1 MRFKLLF
8 VSIFLFSGTLFFSQ
22 EMKNYTENGIFLD
35 GNYYGLP
42 LEGKFGYKFR
52 KNNFSFSPYSGVV
65 FDVKDSYS
73 LNAIAGIDFIYR
85 NFQLENRVYYELLP
99 SFTKN
104 NYNFVTY
111 QIAPAYTNDLFSIK
125 LPVSYGHKKFYKT
138 DNTSFNGD
146 FFSSKAMLNTH
157 LIDNGIVRVTGF
169 FEIEEISIFNRQI
182 NYYNVLFSLPC
193 TFYLSAFD
201 FGIKYDFSLAHELS
215 FENINPTEEVRISF
229 PYSKI
234 TKRFAFAGEEN
245 NNEIIHS
252 LEFEQRFYPFR
263 GKNLSSNF
271 FLSLFENIGFSLKT
285 DEDWKI
291 LYQYGLGL
299 GYNLYDSVPLTM
311 QLGLNQDNRFILFIG
326 VISNI
331 NHRP

>member
-1 MRFKLLF
+1 M
-8 VSIFLFSGTLFFSQ
+8 FLFSGILIFSQ
-22 EMKNYTENGIFLD
+22 ETINYTENGIFLD

-73 LNAIAGIDFIYR
+73 LNAIAGIDFVYR
-85 NFQLENRVYYELLP
+85 SFQLENRVYYELLP

-331 NHRP
+331 NHRS

>member
-22 EMKNYTENGIFLD
+22 EMKNYTENGISLD

-85 NFQLENRVYYELLP
+85 NFQLQNRVYYELLP

-285 DEDWKI
+285 DGDWKI

>member
-1 MRFKLLF
+1 MKSKLLF
-8 VSIFLFSGTLFFSQ
+8 LSIFLFSGTLFFSQ
-22 EMKNYTENGIFLD
+22 EMKNYTENGIVLD

-42 LEGKFGYKFR
+42 LEGKIGYKYR
-52 KNNFSFSPYSGVV
+52 KNDFSFSPYSGVV

-125 LPVSYGHKKFYKT
+125 LPVNYGHKKFYKT
-138 DNTSFNGD
+138 DNTSFNED
-146 FFSSKAMLNTH
+146 FFSGKAVFNTH

-182 NYYNVLFSLPC
+182 NYYTVFFSLPC
-193 TFYLSAFD
+193 TFYLSTFD

-234 TKRFAFAGEEN
+234 TKRFSFAEEDKD
-245 NNEIIHS
+245 NEIIHS

-263 GKNLSSNF
+263 IKNLSSNF

-285 DEDWKI
+285 DGDWKI

-299 GYNLYDSVPLTM
+299 GYNLYDSVPFTM
-311 QLGLNQDNRFILFIG
+311 QLGLNQDNKFILFIG

>member
-1 MRFKLLF
+1 MKSKILF
-8 VSIFLFSGTLFFSQ
+8 LSIFLFSGTLFFSQ

-42 LEGKFGYKFR
+42 LEGKFGYKYR

-73 LNAIAGIDFIYR
+73 LNAIAGIDFIYK

-138 DNTSFNGD
+138 DNTSFNED

-182 NYYNVLFSLPC
+182 HYYTVFFSLPC
-193 TFYLSAFD
+193 TFYLSIFD

-263 GKNLSSNF
+263 VKNLSSNF

-285 DEDWKI
+285 DGDWKI

-299 GYNLYDSVPLTM
+299 GYNLYDSVPFTM
-311 QLGLNQDNRFILFIG
+311 QLGLNQDNKFILFIG

>member
-1 MRFKLLF
+1 MKSKILF
-8 VSIFLFSGTLFFSQ
+8 LSIFLFSGTLFFSQ
-22 EMKNYTENGIFLD
+22 EMKNYTENGIFFD

-42 LEGKFGYKFR
+42 LEGKFGYKHR
-52 KNNFSFSPYSGVV
+52 KNDFSFSPYSGVV

-73 LNAIAGIDFIYR
+73 LNAIAGIDFIYK

-111 QIAPAYTNDLFSIK
+111 QIAPAYTNDSFSIK
-125 LPVSYGHKKFYKT
+125 FPVSYGHKKFYKNN
-138 DNTSFNGD
+138 NTSFNED
-146 FFSSKAMLNTH
+146 FFSGKAVFNTH

-169 FEIEEISIFNRQI
+169 FEIEEISIFNKQI

-193 TFYLSAFD
+193 TFYLSTFD
-201 FGIKYDFSLAHELS
+201 LGIKYDFSLAHELC

-234 TKRFAFAGEEN
+234 TKRFTFAEEDKS
-245 NNEIIHS
+245 NEIIHS
-252 LEFEQRFYPFR
+252 LEFEQRFYPLR
-263 GKNLSSNF
+263 IKNLSSNF
-271 FLSLFENIGFSLKT
+271 FLSLFENIGLGLKT
-285 DEDWKI
+285 DGDWKI

-299 GYNLYDSVPLTM
+299 GYNLYDSVPFTI
-311 QLGLNQDNRFILFIG
+311 QLGLNQDNKFILFIG
-326 VISNI
+326 IISNI
-331 NHRP
+331 SHRP

>member
-85 NFQLENRVYYELLP
+85 NFQLQNRVYYELLP

-285 DEDWKI
+285 DGDWKI

-299 GYNLYDSVPLTM
+299 GYNLYDSVPFTI

>member
-8 VSIFLFSGTLFFSQ
+8 VSMFLFSGTLFFSQ

-73 LNAIAGIDFIYR
+73 LNAIAGIDFVYR
-85 NFQLENRVYYELLP
+85 SFQLENRVYYELLP

-182 NYYNVLFSLPC
+182 NYYNVFFSLPC
-193 TFYLSAFD
+193 TFYLSTFD

>member
-22 EMKNYTENGIFLD
+22 EMKNYTENGISLD

-85 NFQLENRVYYELLP
+85 NFQLQNRVYYELLP

-138 DNTSFNGD
+138 DNTSFNED
-146 FFSSKAMLNTH
+146 FFSGKAVFNTH
-157 LIDNGIVRVTGF
+157 LIDNGIVRVTSS

-182 NYYNVLFSLPC
+182 NYYNVFFSLPC
-193 TFYLSAFD
+193 TFYLSTFD

>member
-8 VSIFLFSGTLFFSQ
+8 VSMFLFSGILIFSQ
-22 EMKNYTENGIFLD
+22 ETINYTENGIFLD

-85 NFQLENRVYYELLP
+85 NFQLQNRVYYELLP

-285 DEDWKI
+285 DGDWKI

>member
-22 EMKNYTENGIFLD
+22 EMKNYTENGISLD

-85 NFQLENRVYYELLP
+85 NFQLQNRVYYELLP

-138 DNTSFNGD
+138 DNTSFNED
-146 FFSSKAMLNTH
+146 FFSGKAVFNTH
-157 LIDNGIVRVTGF
+157 LIDNGIVRVTSS
-169 FEIEEISIFNRQI
+169 FEIEEISIFNKQI
-182 NYYNVLFSLPC
+182 NYYNVFFSLPC
-193 TFYLSAFD
+193 TFYLSTFD

-331 NHRP
+331 NHRS

>member
-1 MRFKLLF
+1 M
-8 VSIFLFSGTLFFSQ
+8 
-22 EMKNYTENGIFLD
+22 
-35 GNYYGLP
+35 
-42 LEGKFGYKFR
+42 
-52 KNNFSFSPYSGVV
+52 V

-73 LNAIAGIDFIYR
+73 LNAIAGIDFVYR
-85 NFQLENRVYYELLP
+85 SFQLENRVYYELLP

-182 NYYNVLFSLPC
+182 NYYNVFFSLPC
-193 TFYLSAFD
+193 TFYLSTFD

>member
-22 EMKNYTENGIFLD
+22 EMKNYTENGISLD

-73 LNAIAGIDFIYR
+73 LNAIAGIDFVYR
-85 NFQLENRVYYELLP
+85 SFQLENRVYYELLP

-285 DEDWKI
+285 DGDWKI

>member
-1 MRFKLLF
+1 
-8 VSIFLFSGTLFFSQ
+8 
-22 EMKNYTENGIFLD
+22 MKNYTENGISLD

-85 NFQLENRVYYELLP
+85 NFQLQNRVYYELLP

-285 DEDWKI
+285 DGDWKI

-299 GYNLYDSVPLTM
+299 GYNLYDSVPFTM

>member
-1 MRFKLLF
+1 MF
-8 VSIFLFSGTLFFSQ
+8 FL
-22 EMKNYTENGIFLD
+22 
-35 GNYYGLP
+35 
-42 LEGKFGYKFR
+42 
-52 KNNFSFSPYSGVV
+52 
-65 FDVKDSYS
+65 
-73 LNAIAGIDFIYR
+73 
-85 NFQLENRVYYELLP
+85 
-99 SFTKN
+99 
-104 NYNFVTY
+104 
-111 QIAPAYTNDLFSIK
+111 
-125 LPVSYGHKKFYKT
+125 
-138 DNTSFNGD
+138 
-146 FFSSKAMLNTH
+146 
-157 LIDNGIVRVTGF
+157 
-169 FEIEEISIFNRQI
+169 
-182 NYYNVLFSLPC
+182 LPC
-193 TFYLSAFD
+193 TFYLSTFD

-234 TKRFAFAGEEN
+234 TKRFAFAEEDK

-263 GKNLSSNF
+263 VKNLSSNF
-271 FLSLFENIGFSLKT
+271 FLPLFENIGFSLKT

-299 GYNLYDSVPLTM
+299 GYNLYDSVPFTM

>member
-1 MRFKLLF
+1 MKSKLLF
-8 VSIFLFSGTLFFSQ
+8 LSIFLFSGTLFFSQ
-22 EMKNYTENGIFLD
+22 EMKNYTENGISLD

-285 DEDWKI
+285 DGDWKI

-299 GYNLYDSVPLTM
+299 GYNLYDSVPFTM

>member
-1 MRFKLLF
+1 MKSKLLF
-8 VSIFLFSGTLFFSQ
+8 LSIFLFSGTLFFSQ
-22 EMKNYTENGIFLD
+22 EMKNYTENGIVLD

-42 LEGKFGYKFR
+42 LEGKIGYKYR
-52 KNNFSFSPYSGVV
+52 KNDFSFSPYSGVV

-125 LPVSYGHKKFYKT
+125 LPVNYGHKKFYKT
-138 DNTSFNGD
+138 DNTSFNED
-146 FFSSKAMLNTH
+146 FFSCKAVFNTH

-182 NYYNVLFSLPC
+182 NYYNVFFSLPC
-193 TFYLSAFD
+193 TFYLSTFD

-229 PYSKI
+229 LYSKI

-285 DEDWKI
+285 DGDWKI

>member
-22 EMKNYTENGIFLD
+22 EMKNYTENGISLD

-85 NFQLENRVYYELLP
+85 NFQLQNRVYYELLP

-169 FEIEEISIFNRQI
+169 FEIEEISIFNKQI
-182 NYYNVLFSLPC
+182 NYYNVFFSLPC
-193 TFYLSAFD
+193 TFYLSTFD

-285 DEDWKI
+285 DGDWKI

-299 GYNLYDSVPLTM
+299 GYNLYDSVPFTI

>member
-8 VSIFLFSGTLFFSQ
+8 VSMFLFSGILIFSQ
-22 EMKNYTENGIFLD
+22 ETINYTENGIFLD

-73 LNAIAGIDFIYR
+73 LNAIAGIDFVYR
-85 NFQLENRVYYELLP
+85 SFQLENRVYYELLP

-182 NYYNVLFSLPC
+182 NYYNVFFSLPC
-193 TFYLSAFD
+193 TFYLSTFD

-285 DEDWKI
+285 DGDWKI

-299 GYNLYDSVPLTM
+299 GYNLYDSVPFTM

>member
-1 MRFKLLF
+1 M
-8 VSIFLFSGTLFFSQ
+8 FLFSGILIFSQ
-22 EMKNYTENGIFLD
+22 ETINYTENGIFLD

-42 LEGKFGYKFR
+42 LEGKFGYKYR
-52 KNNFSFSPYSGVV
+52 KNDFSFSPYSGVV

-73 LNAIAGIDFIYR
+73 LNAIAGIDFIYK

-138 DNTSFNGD
+138 DNTSFNED

-182 NYYNVLFSLPC
+182 HYYTVFFSLPC
-193 TFYLSAFD
+193 TFYLSIFD

-234 TKRFAFAGEEN
+234 TKRFAFTEEDK

-263 GKNLSSNF
+263 VKNLSSNF

-285 DEDWKI
+285 DGDRKI

-299 GYNLYDSVPLTM
+299 GYNLYDSVPFTM
-311 QLGLNQDNRFILFIG
+311 QLGLNQDNKFILFIG

>member
-22 EMKNYTENGIFLD
+22 EMKNYTENGISLD

-85 NFQLENRVYYELLP
+85 NFQLQNRVYYELLP

-285 DEDWKI
+285 DGDWKI

-299 GYNLYDSVPLTM
+299 GYNLYDSVPFTM

>member
-1 MRFKLLF
+1 MKSKILF
-8 VSIFLFSGTLFFSQ
+8 LSIFLFSGTLFFSQ

-42 LEGKFGYKFR
+42 LEGKFGYKYR
-52 KNNFSFSPYSGVV
+52 KNDFSFSPYSGVV

-73 LNAIAGIDFIYR
+73 LNAIAGIDFIYK

-138 DNTSFNGD
+138 DNTSFNED

-169 FEIEEISIFNRQI
+169 FEIEEISIFNRQL
-182 NYYNVLFSLPC
+182 NYYNVFFSLPC
-193 TFYLSAFD
+193 TFYLSIFD

-234 TKRFAFAGEEN
+234 TKRFAFAEEDK

-263 GKNLSSNF
+263 VKNLSSNF

-285 DEDWKI
+285 DGDWKI

-299 GYNLYDSVPLTM
+299 GYNLYDSVPFTM
-311 QLGLNQDNRFILFIG
+311 QFGLNQDNKFILFIG

>member
-1 MRFKLLF
+1 M
-8 VSIFLFSGTLFFSQ
+8 FLFSGILIFSQ
-22 EMKNYTENGIFLD
+22 ETINYTENGIFLD

-73 LNAIAGIDFIYR
+73 LNAIAGIDFVYR
-85 NFQLENRVYYELLP
+85 SFQLENRVYYELLP

-169 FEIEEISIFNRQI
+169 FEIEEISIFNKQI
-182 NYYNVLFSLPC
+182 NYYNVFFSLPC
-193 TFYLSAFD
+193 TFYLSTFD

-285 DEDWKI
+285 DGDWKI

>member
-1 MRFKLLF
+1 MKSKILF
-8 VSIFLFSGTLFFSQ
+8 LSIFLFSGTLFFSQ

-42 LEGKFGYKFR
+42 LEGKFGYKYR
-52 KNNFSFSPYSGVV
+52 KNDFSFSPYSGVV

-73 LNAIAGIDFIYR
+73 LNAIAGIDFIYK

-138 DNTSFNGD
+138 DNTSFNED

-169 FEIEEISIFNRQI
+169 FEIEEISIFNRQL

-193 TFYLSAFD
+193 TFYLSIFD

-234 TKRFAFAGEEN
+234 TKRFAFAEEDK

-263 GKNLSSNF
+263 VKNLSSNF

-285 DEDWKI
+285 DGDRKI

-299 GYNLYDSVPLTM
+299 GYNLYDSVPFTM
-311 QLGLNQDNRFILFIG
+311 QLGLNQDNKFILFIG

>member
-22 EMKNYTENGIFLD
+22 EMKNYTENGISLD

-73 LNAIAGIDFIYR
+73 LNAIAGIDFVYR
-85 NFQLENRVYYELLP
+85 SFQLENRVYYELLP

-285 DEDWKI
+285 DEDCKI

>member
-1 MRFKLLF
+1 M
-8 VSIFLFSGTLFFSQ
+8 FLFSGILIFSQ
-22 EMKNYTENGIFLD
+22 ETINYTENGIFLD

-73 LNAIAGIDFIYR
+73 LNAIAGIDFVYR
-85 NFQLENRVYYELLP
+85 SFQLENRVYYELLP

-285 DEDWKI
+285 DGDWKI

-299 GYNLYDSVPLTM
+299 GYNLYDSVPFTM

>member
-22 EMKNYTENGIFLD
+22 EMKNYTENGISLD

-85 NFQLENRVYYELLP
+85 NFQLQNRVYYELLP

-138 DNTSFNGD
+138 DNTSFNED
-146 FFSSKAMLNTH
+146 FFSGKAEFNTH

-169 FEIEEISIFNRQI
+169 FEIEEISIFNKQI
-182 NYYNVLFSLPC
+182 NYYNVFFSLPC
-193 TFYLSAFD
+193 TFYLSTFD

-285 DEDWKI
+285 DGDWKI

-299 GYNLYDSVPLTM
+299 GYNLYDSVPFTM

>member
-1 MRFKLLF
+1 M
-8 VSIFLFSGTLFFSQ
+8 FLFSGILIFSQ
-22 EMKNYTENGIFLD
+22 ETINYTENGIFLD

-73 LNAIAGIDFIYR
+73 LNAIAGIDFVYR
-85 NFQLENRVYYELLP
+85 SFQLENRVYYELLP

-111 QIAPAYTNDLFSIK
+111 QIAPAYTKDLCSIK
-125 LPVSYGHKKFYKT
+125 LPDSYGHKKFYKT

-285 DEDWKI
+285 DGDWKI

-299 GYNLYDSVPLTM
+299 GYNLYDSVPFTM

>member
-22 EMKNYTENGIFLD
+22 EMKNYTENGISLD

-85 NFQLENRVYYELLP
+85 NFQLQNRVYYELLP

-138 DNTSFNGD
+138 DNTSFNED
-146 FFSSKAMLNTH
+146 FFSGKAVFNTH
-157 LIDNGIVRVTGF
+157 LIDNGIVRVTSS
-169 FEIEEISIFNRQI
+169 FEIEEISIFNKQI
-182 NYYNVLFSLPC
+182 NYYNVFFSLPC
-193 TFYLSAFD
+193 TFYLSTFD

>member
-1 MRFKLLF
+1 M
-8 VSIFLFSGTLFFSQ
+8 FLFSGILIFSQ
-22 EMKNYTENGIFLD
+22 ETINYTENGIFLD

-73 LNAIAGIDFIYR
+73 LNAIAGIDFVYR
-85 NFQLENRVYYELLP
+85 SFQLENRVYYELLP

-157 LIDNGIVRVTGF
+157 LIDNGIVRVTSS
-169 FEIEEISIFNRQI
+169 FEIEEISIFNKQI
-182 NYYNVLFSLPC
+182 NYYNVFFSLPC
-193 TFYLSAFD
+193 TFYLSTFD

-299 GYNLYDSVPLTM
+299 GYNLYDSVPFTM

>member
-22 EMKNYTENGIFLD
+22 EMKNYTENGISLD

-85 NFQLENRVYYELLP
+85 NFQLQNRVYYELLP

-157 LIDNGIVRVTGF
+157 LIDNGIVRVTSF
-169 FEIEEISIFNRQI
+169 FEIEEISIFNKQI
-182 NYYNVLFSLPC
+182 NYYNVFFSLPC

>member
-1 MRFKLLF
+1 MKSKILF
-8 VSIFLFSGTLFFSQ
+8 LSIFLFSGTLFFSQ

-42 LEGKFGYKFR
+42 LEGKFGYKYR
-52 KNNFSFSPYSGVV
+52 KNDFSFSPYSGVV

-73 LNAIAGIDFIYR
+73 LNAIAGIDFIYK

-138 DNTSFNGD
+138 DNTSFNED

-169 FEIEEISIFNRQI
+169 FEIEEISIFNRQL

-193 TFYLSAFD
+193 TFYLSIFD

-234 TKRFAFAGEEN
+234 TKRFAFAEEDK

-263 GKNLSSNF
+263 VKNLSSNF

-285 DEDWKI
+285 DGDWKI

-299 GYNLYDSVPLTM
+299 GYNLYDSVPFTM
-311 QLGLNQDNRFILFIG
+311 QLGLNQDNKFILFIG

>member
-22 EMKNYTENGIFLD
+22 EMKNYTENGISLD

-52 KNNFSFSPYSGVV
+52 KNNFSFSPYSGMV

-85 NFQLENRVYYELLP
+85 NFQLQNRVYYELLP

-157 LIDNGIVRVTGF
+157 LIDNGIVRVTSF
-169 FEIEEISIFNRQI
+169 FEIEEISIFNKQI
-182 NYYNVLFSLPC
+182 NYYNVFFSLPC

-285 DEDWKI
+285 DGDWKI

-299 GYNLYDSVPLTM
+299 GYNLYDSVPFTM

-326 VISNI
+326 VVSNI

>member
-1 MRFKLLF
+1 MKSKILF
-8 VSIFLFSGTLFFSQ
+8 LSIFLFSGTLFFSQ

-42 LEGKFGYKFR
+42 LEGKFGYKYR

-73 LNAIAGIDFIYR
+73 LNAIAGIDFIYK

-138 DNTSFNGD
+138 DNTSFNED

-182 NYYNVLFSLPC
+182 HYYTVFFSLPC
-193 TFYLSAFD
+193 TFYLSIFD

-234 TKRFAFAGEEN
+234 TKRFAFAEEDK

-263 GKNLSSNF
+263 VKNLSSNF

-285 DEDWKI
+285 DGDWKI

-299 GYNLYDSVPLTM
+299 GYNLYDSVPFTM
-311 QLGLNQDNRFILFIG
+311 QLGLNQDNKFILFIG

>member
-8 VSIFLFSGTLFFSQ
+8 VSMFLFSGILIFSQ
-22 EMKNYTENGIFLD
+22 ETINYTENGIFLD

-73 LNAIAGIDFIYR
+73 LNAIAGIDFVYR
-85 NFQLENRVYYELLP
+85 SFQLENRVYYELLP

-299 GYNLYDSVPLTM
+299 GYNLYDSVPFTM

>member
-8 VSIFLFSGTLFFSQ
+8 VSMFLFSGILIFSQ
-22 EMKNYTENGIFLD
+22 ETINYTENGIFLD

-73 LNAIAGIDFIYR
+73 LNAIAGIDFVYR
-85 NFQLENRVYYELLP
+85 SFQLENRVYYELLP

-285 DEDWKI
+285 DGDWKI

-299 GYNLYDSVPLTM
+299 GYNLYDSVPFTM